1 VSSGA
6 ADLTS
11 LTGEARAAAR
21 LQSAERSSEKYRR
34 TKLLQRCAYQGCAI
48 DNLHKA
54 LRHMVAEDYTE
65 ALSAFTAANT
75 ASSSAF
81 DNQIKGL
88 QELQGAC
95 TLLPVL
101 SAIILFDFA
110 AVFGDSVQ
118 PAAEGV
124 QSQPSLVQVHHE
136 CEKLKNRL
144 GM

>member
-1 VSSGA
+1 MADA
-6 ADLTS
+6 AK
-11 LTGEARAAAR
+11 GQRR
-21 LQSAERSSEKYRR
+21 QQQRQSHRHK
-34 TKLLQRCAYQGCAI
+34 KLLQTCVLQRSAI
-48 DNLHKA
+48 DNLHRA
-54 LRHMVAEDYTE
+54 LRLAAYQDYAE
-65 ALSAFTAANT
+65 ALVAFTAANT

-81 DNQIKGL
+81 DNQIEGL

-95 TLLPVL
+95 TCAAVVL
-101 SAIILFDFA
+101 CAINLFDFA
-110 AVFGDSVQ
+110 AVFEDSVQ